1 VRDLCNPVAR
11 LLPGRSRWRA
21 MHRDAIDAA
30 LAARMVAAQF
40 PGWAG
45 LPVVP
50 VEQPGWDNR
59 TFRLGD
65 TMSVRLPSAAAY
77 LPSVRKEHTWLPRL
91 APRLPLPIPVPL
103 ALGSP
108 IDEYPWPWSVRRW
121 IDGRVSSRERIR
133 DLVAFARD
141 LAGFLVAL
149 QRIDPTGGP
158 AAGAHCFHRGADL
171 RVYDTETHEAI
182 GALGPRIDGATAT
195 DAWRD
200 ALAATWTGAPVWFHG
215 DIAAGNLLLD
225 DQGDLA
231 AVIDFG
237 TSGIGDP
244 ACDLV
249 IAWTLFEGTSRAEF
263 RRRMPADDA
272 MWARARGWALWK
284 ALITIDNPNARPGDA
299 AQAVRVAEE
308 VLAEHRDAR

>member
-1 VRDLCNPVAR
+1 
-11 LLPGRSRWRA
+11 

-30 LAARMVAAQF
+30 LAAQLVAEQF
-40 PGWAG
+40 PEWAG

-50 VEQPGWDNR
+50 VDRPGWDNR

-77 LPSVRKEHTWLPRL
+77 VASVPKEHTWLPRL

-103 ALGSP
+103 ALGAP
-108 IDEYPWPWSVRRW
+108 GGEYPWPWSVRRW
-121 IDGRVSSRERIR
+121 IDGHVSSREQIR

-149 QRIDPTGGP
+149 QGIDATGGP
-158 AAGAHCFHRGADL
+158 VAGEHCFHRGASL
-171 RVYDTETHEAI
+171 RIYDAETRDAI
-182 GALGPRIDGATAT
+182 AALGRRIDGATAEEVWQ
-195 DAWRD
+195 A
-200 ALAATWTGAPVWFHG
+200 ALDATWTGPPVWFHG
-215 DIAAGNLLLD
+215 DIASGNLLLD
-225 DQGDLA
+225 DEGALS

-237 TSGIGDP
+237 TCGVGDP

-249 IAWTLFEGTSRAEF
+249 IAWTLFDGESRAEF
-263 RRRMPADDA
+263 RRLMPADDA

-284 ALITIDNPNARPGDA
+284 ALITIDNPYAGPWVA
-299 AQAVRVAEE
+299 EESARVAKE
-308 VLAEHRDAR
+308 VLAEHRDGR